1 MGCQPAD
8 ADAGILWVLLGSAL
22 ILAYLSGIIF
32 RLLVTPLI
40 LRLTSHTETLFDD
53 YLLSP
58 RTLRVMRLAVPGFAF
73 YALLPLC
80 VQTDI
85 ATEIPFIEAMARLYI
100 VVMCIRLIT
109 SLLGNVTD
117 YTSEHRVGGAAHLV
131 GIMQFLRVVVWF
143 LGGIVILSIFLRQN
157 PFGIIA
163 GLGAAATILM
173 LVFQDVVLGL
183 VGGIQ
188 LSANK
193 MLQTGDWISIE
204 RLGIDGTV
212 EQVSLT
218 TVKVKNFDNSIST
231 IQPYKLIQESFRNWQ
246 PMVTGG
252 ARRAKRVVNV
262 DMDTVRLVGADEME
276 RLKQQGLVSDCPI
289 ANASHSDMS
298 MTNLT
303 LFRHYATTWLGTH
316 PQVWHGENGN
326 WLLVR
331 QLSPTPQGLPVE
343 FWFYVRNT
351 EFLAYEEISSQCMEH
366 LIAVLPQFGLRVFQT
381 ALRTE

>member
-1 MGCQPAD
+1 
-8 ADAGILWVLLGSAL
+8 
-22 ILAYLSGIIF
+22 
-32 RLLVTPLI
+32 
-40 LRLTSHTETLFDD
+40 
-53 YLLSP
+53 
-58 RTLRVMRLAVPGFAF
+58 
-73 YALLPLC
+73 
-80 VQTDI
+80 
-85 ATEIPFIEAMARLYI
+85 
-100 VVMCIRLIT
+100 
-109 SLLGNVTD
+109 
-117 YTSEHRVGGAAHLV
+117 
-131 GIMQFLRVVVWF
+131 MQFLRVVVWF

-193 MLQTGDWISIE
+193 MLQTGDWISID

>member
-1 MGCQPAD
+1 
-8 ADAGILWVLLGSAL
+8 
-22 ILAYLSGIIF
+22 
-32 RLLVTPLI
+32 
-40 LRLTSHTETLFDD
+40 
-53 YLLSP
+53 
-58 RTLRVMRLAVPGFAF
+58 
-73 YALLPLC
+73 
-80 VQTDI
+80 
-85 ATEIPFIEAMARLYI
+85 
-100 VVMCIRLIT
+100 
-109 SLLGNVTD
+109 
-117 YTSEHRVGGAAHLV
+117 
-131 GIMQFLRVVVWF
+131 
-143 LGGIVILSIFLRQN
+143 
-157 PFGIIA
+157 
-163 GLGAAATILM
+163 
-173 LVFQDVVLGL
+173 
-183 VGGIQ
+183 
-188 LSANK
+188 
-193 MLQTGDWISIE
+193 
-204 RLGIDGTV
+204 
-212 EQVSLT
+212 
-218 TVKVKNFDNSIST
+218 
-231 IQPYKLIQESFRNWQ
+231 
-246 PMVTGG
+246 MVTGG

-303 LFRHYATTWLGTH
+303 LFRHYATTWLGNH